1 MEASP
6 TTPLARLLA
15 FAGAR
20 APTRGLVRRLSQASR
35 DASVLEQRLLHG
47 RAPSP
52 LVDRGP
58 KREHTPPALV
68 VVTQAAPPAPSV
80 APAVAP
86 SDEVILTILDAG
98 NRTTCVQATEQHVLH
113 AALEAGANM
122 PFSCALGGCG
132 SCKVRLVS
140 GDYEMDE
147 PNCLTDEERAAGF
160 VLTCVGRAK
169 SACTLEII
177 R

>member
-1 MEASP
+1 MSDAPS
-6 TTPLARLLA
+6 TPLARILRLA
-15 FAGAR
+15 EHR
-20 APTRGLVRRLSQASR
+20 APRLFAKGLAQASR
-35 DASVLEQRLLHG
+35 DASMVERRLLLG

-52 LVDRGP
+52 LVRRGP
-58 KREHTPPALV
+58 RRELPVLEV
-68 VVTQAAPPAPSV
+68 VREARPQAAPAPTESAITLTVVDGEARTVCTPA
-80 APAVAP
+80 
-86 SDEVILTILDAG
+86 EDAY
-98 NRTTCVQATEQHVLH
+98 VLQ

-140 GDYEMDE
+140 GTYEMDD
-147 PNCLTDEERAAGF
+147 PNCLSDEERAAGF

-169 SACTLEII
+169 SPCTLEIL

>member
-1 MEASP
+1 
-6 TTPLARLLA
+6 
-15 FAGAR
+15 
-20 APTRGLVRRLSQASR
+20 
-35 DASVLEQRLLHG
+35 
-47 RAPSP
+47 
-52 LVDRGP
+52 
-58 KREHTPPALV
+58 
-68 VVTQAAPPAPSV
+68 
-80 APAVAP
+80 
-86 SDEVILTILDAG
+86 
-98 NRTTCVQATEQHVLH
+98 
-113 AALEAGANM
+113 M